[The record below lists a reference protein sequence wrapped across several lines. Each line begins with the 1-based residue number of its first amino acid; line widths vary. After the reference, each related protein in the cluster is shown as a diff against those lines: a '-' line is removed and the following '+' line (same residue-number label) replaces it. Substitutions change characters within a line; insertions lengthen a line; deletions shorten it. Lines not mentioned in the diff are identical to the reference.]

1 MYQKL
6 FSICILLASFST
18 LSFGQTEPNPSET
31 LPPMVGGDTDVH
43 GCKPSAGYTFSVLKN
58 DCIRTFEQPIQLNEV
73 KSKNSYTS
81 FAAVIFSDDKKQV
94 EIFMPSVTGS
104 VVLSK
109 KLKTKFPTWQKGNI
123 ILTKRSKYYLKQAN
137 RVIFVGK

>member
-1 MYQKL
+1 MYKKTL
-6 FSICILLASFST
+6 LICFILASIST
-18 LSFGQTEPNPSET
+18 LSFGQSEPNPAET
-31 LPPMVGGDTDVH
+31 TPPMVGGGTDSH
-43 GCKPSAGYTFSVLKN
+43 GCNPSAGYTFSVIKN
-58 DCIRTFEQPIQLNEV
+58 DCIRTFEQKIQLDEV
-73 KSKNSYTS
+73 DTKKSYQSS
-81 FAAVIFSDDKKQV
+81 AALIFSDNKKQV
-94 EIFMPSVTGS
+94 EVFMPSITGS